1 MKPQEP
7 SHLPD
12 NTSVNQPE
20 PMLSPK
26 QKITAIVHTQGTVVE
41 HDEQSKQTQ
50 WQDTESTTNGQ
61 TAQNDI
67 PQENVSAHAEVSED
81 SENFVDA
88 ESYFGTESTEDSTG
102 PVKTPLCVPPDR
114 KNKRIRKQKAKKMI
128 RPRLDAIATVVIFA
142 ALFFKFFYFY
152 SQVIYKTLENTTI
165 SAFFL
170 TLISLFFFAVG
181 CIIVRLIRP
190 KRPNH
195 IPFLIIVTCIMTAL
209 MLIDAAYKSY
219 FNMLPSVLELKK
231 TGELGESADSVL
243 AVIQQAKYD
252 LIALGWDIVPLIIFG
267 SVVRPLLMKRPKR
280 PQKKAS
286 KRNITIGMSVVALVT
301 LIAVSL
307 MLLLSPMVSA
317 VTLRSELLCYHI
329 GDFYTALFG
338 DSQNS
343 DETLLEDSMDWIA
356 NKDNTKST
364 TEKNDMYW
372 GIGHGKNVLVIQ
384 VEALQNFVLNATYNG
399 QVLTPNLNAFL
410 KDDCLQFTNH
420 YYQVGGG
427 NTADAEFTV
436 NNSLYP
442 PEKEAAYEK
451 YTDNDYYGLP
461 FLLKDNGYTGAYAYH
476 GNNGAF
482 WNRETAYPY
491 QGFDDFI
498 SREDMP
504 SLPTMGSMEGVTD
517 SALFERIVYDMQ
529 YTYTSPYYIF
539 AVTISSHHPFEIPA
553 EMATLRLKD
562 EDVGTLGG
570 NYLQSVH
577 YFDQCFGELVQ
588 NMKQAGL
595 WDDTIIVLYGDHMA
609 LPCYTEEYVTF
620 MEQNFMPKD
629 VSYNYVEHFRV
640 PFLMRVPGFGSETHS
655 IANGHIDIAPT
666 LLHILGISNDR
677 SIMLGQDLFVADEG
691 IVLEQTHLG
700 RGSYFT
706 DNILLMNFQQDDP
719 ALITVLNINGKTQ
732 LSRSPTVSE
741 YKTCLKAK
749 RIFNMNMY
757 LLDNDLILT
766 ENIEVLQKAKTSEK

>member
-20 PMLSPK
+20 PMLSQK
-26 QKITAIVHTQGTVVE
+26 QEVDSVVYTQGTVVE
-41 HDEQSKQTQ
+41 NDKRSEQTLR
-50 WQDTESTTNGQ
+50 QDTESTTNGQ

-67 PQENVSAHAEVSED
+67 PQENVSARAEVSEE

-88 ESYFGTESTEDSTG
+88 ESFFGTESTEDSTV
-102 PVKTPLCVPPDR
+102 PVTTPLCVPPDV

-128 RPRLDAIATVVIFA
+128 RPRLDAIATIVIFA

-152 SQVIYKTLENTTI
+152 SQVIYKTLENTST

-219 FNMLPSVLELKK
+219 FNVLPSVLELKK
-231 TGELGESADSVL
+231 TGELGESANSVF

-286 KRNITIGMSVVALVT
+286 KRNITIGMSVAALVT
-301 LIAVSL
+301 LVAISL
-307 MLLLSPMVSA
+307 MLFLSPMVSA
-317 VTLRSELLCYHI
+317 ITLRSELLSYHI
-329 GDFYTALFG
+329 SDFYTALFG

-343 DETLLEDSMDWIA
+343 DEKLQEDIIDWVA
-356 NKDNTKST
+356 NKDSTKST
-364 TEKNDMYW
+364 TEKNDVYW
-372 GIGHGKNVLVIQ
+372 GVGKGKNVLVIQ

-410 KDDCLQFTNH
+410 EDNCLQFTNH

-451 YTDNDYYGLP
+451 YSDNEYYGLP

-517 SALFERIVYDMQ
+517 SALFERIVHDMQ
-529 YTYTSPYYIF
+529 YTYTSPCYVF
-539 AVTISSHHPFEIPA
+539 AVTISSHHPFEIPS

-609 LPCYTEEYVTF
+609 LPCYTEEYVSF
-620 MEQNFMPKD
+620 MEKIFMPKD

-640 PFLMRVPGFGSETHS
+640 PFLMRVPGLGSETRD

-691 IVLEQTHLG
+691 IVLEQTHLE

-706 DNILLMNFQQDDP
+706 DDILLMNFQQDDP
-719 ALITVLNINGKTQ
+719 ALIAVLNTNGKTQ

-757 LLDNDLILT
+757 LLENDLILT
-766 ENIEVLQKAKTSEK
+766 QNIEALQKTKTSEK